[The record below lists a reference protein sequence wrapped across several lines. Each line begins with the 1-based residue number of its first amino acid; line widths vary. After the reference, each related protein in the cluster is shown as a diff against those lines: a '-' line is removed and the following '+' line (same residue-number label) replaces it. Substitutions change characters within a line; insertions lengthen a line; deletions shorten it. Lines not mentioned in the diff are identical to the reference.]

1 MKSFGPKLLL
11 FIALIT
17 AVLATTACRSSG
29 SREFK
34 PGKGWV
40 PN

>member
-1 MKSFGPKLLL
+1 MKSLRPKIFVLL
-11 FIALIT
+11 ALI
-17 AVLATTACRSSG
+17 AFAASSSACRSSG

>member
-1 MKSFGPKLLL
+1 MLKFCFMAL
-11 FIALIT
+11 IALT
-17 AVLATTACRSSG
+17 LTLAFGAGCKHPG